1 MTQRTD
7 LSREGKRLLARE
19 RAGASFRVEW
29 MTNFLDGG
37 QEKTKRRRELCK
49 TSWPASICSAFLC
62 SLLGN
67 RVFRDPAM
75 ADVNYEEFPLLSRE
89 ELIRR
94 TLKLQA
100 IVLRVILQRKTTHL
114 RDKAYLQRLG
124 LVYLHWNK
132 FSKLPC
138 CKRILILYYL
148 YSL

>member
-1 MTQRTD
+1 
-7 LSREGKRLLARE
+7 
-19 RAGASFRVEW
+19 

-37 QEKTKRRRELCK
+37 QEKTKRRREL
-49 TSWPASICSAFLC
+49 W
-62 SLLGN
+62 N

-114 RDKAYLQRLG
+114 RDKAYLQRILPLG
-124 LVYLHWNK
+124 VAWPAHDFGFIPALRVRDHTKYASN
-132 FSKLPC
+132 S
-138 CKRILILYYL
+138 
-148 YSL
+148 

>member
-37 QEKTKRRRELCK
+37 QEKTKRRREL
-49 TSWPASICSAFLC
+49 W
-62 SLLGN
+62 N